1 MSPGC
6 EQHLQS
12 DLVSVCGGA
21 DTETS
26 WDGAGTERRVD
37 LGVGEVEELTESVS
51 DIRYC
56 KDKG

>member
-12 DLVSVCGGA
+12 DLVGVCGGA

-37 LGVGEVEELTESVS
+37 LSVGELQELTDAVS
-51 DIRYC
+51 GI
-56 KDKG
+56 

>member
-26 WDGAGTERRVD
+26 WDGAGTQGREDIRA
-37 LGVGEVEELTESVS
+37 GELQELTDAVS
-51 DIRYC
+51 DIKR
-56 KDKG
+56 